1 MAHFAEIDENNIV
14 INVLKVPDEQ
24 QHRGQEYLAVD
35 CNLGG
40 TWIQTSYN
48 SKAGVHYDENGL
60 PTNNP
65 ALRMNYA
72 IIGGHYDPEGDAF
85 YPKQPE
91 NCASYILNKENYT
104 WVTPIPYPDSLPEG
118 YSSES
123 YRYNWDEASVS
134 WVLIEIPPNINDK
147 PVDPRMVL

>member
-14 INVLKVPDEQ
+14 VNILKVPDEFQ
-24 QHRGQEYLAVD
+24 DRGQEYLAVD

-40 TWIQTSYN
+40 TWVQTSYN
-48 SKAGVHYDENGL
+48 SRAGVHYGDDGM
-60 PTNNP
+60 PTGQP

-91 NCASYILNKENYT
+91 NRPSYILNKENYT
-104 WVTPIPYPDSLPEG
+104 WIPPVPLPELPEG
-118 YSSES
+118 CTNETHTYMWNES
-123 YRYNWDEASVS
+123 ILS
-134 WVLIEIPPNINDK
+134 WELFEIPSNINEN
-147 PVDPRMVL
+147 PIDPRLIL